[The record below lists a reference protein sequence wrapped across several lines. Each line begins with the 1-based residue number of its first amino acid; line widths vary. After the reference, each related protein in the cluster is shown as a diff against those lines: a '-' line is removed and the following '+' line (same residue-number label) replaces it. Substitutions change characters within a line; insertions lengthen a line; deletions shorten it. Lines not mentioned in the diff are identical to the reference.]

1 MAKTLRVTHLLKQTL
16 LLRFDVFLFS
26 PVPLMHR
33 LILLLLNTQR
43 NVRLLSSSFLT
54 ISALLLTFFSVSPS
68 VAQSTSAT
76 KHTLSVHL
84 KGFNDNKGN
93 IVLSVYDSPEHFRKQ
108 ALQVLRVPTATA
120 QHQPITLS
128 LPAGTYA
135 ISVYQ
140 DANANGKIDRNLI
153 GIPTELGGFSN
164 NPRIVMGPPSFK
176 RCAFRLEGN
185 LHTTI
190 LLH

>member
-1 MAKTLRVTHLLKQTL
+1 
-16 LLRFDVFLFS
+16 
-26 PVPLMHR
+26 MHR

-68 VAQSTSAT
+68 VAQSTNAT

-108 ALQVLRVPTATA
+108 ALQVLRVPTVTA

>member
-1 MAKTLRVTHLLKQTL
+1 MTHLLKQTL

-68 VAQSTSAT
+68 VAQSTNAT

-128 LPAGTYA
+128 LPASTYA

>member
-68 VAQSTSAT
+68 VAQSTTAT

>member
-1 MAKTLRVTHLLKQTL
+1 
-16 LLRFDVFLFS
+16 
-26 PVPLMHR
+26 MHR

-43 NVRLLSSSFLT
+43 NIRLLSSSFLT
-54 ISALLLTFFSVSPS
+54 ISALLVTFFSVSSS
-68 VAQSTSAT
+68 VAQSTNAT

-93 IVLSVYDSPEHFRKQ
+93 IVLSVYDSPEHFSKHP
-108 ALQVLRVPTATA
+108 LQVLRVSTATA
-120 QHQPITLS
+120 QHQPIMLS

-140 DANANGKIDRNLI
+140 DANLNGKIDRKLI

-164 NPRIVMGPPSFK
+164 NPRIIMGPPSFK
-176 RCAFRLEGN
+176 RCAFRLETN
-185 LHTTI
+185 QQTTI

>member
-1 MAKTLRVTHLLKQTL
+1 
-16 LLRFDVFLFS
+16 
-26 PVPLMHR
+26 MHR

-43 NVRLLSSSFLT
+43 NVCLLSSSFLT

-68 VAQSTSAT
+68 VAQSTNAT

-93 IVLSVYDSPEHFRKQ
+93 IVLSVYDSPEHFRKHP
-108 ALQVLRVPTATA
+108 LQVLRVPTATA

>member
-68 VAQSTSAT
+68 VAQSTTAT
-76 KHTLSVHL
+76 KHTLSVYL

>member
-1 MAKTLRVTHLLKQTL
+1 M
-16 LLRFDVFLFS
+16 
-26 PVPLMHR
+26 
-33 LILLLLNTQR
+33 
-43 NVRLLSSSFLT
+43 
-54 ISALLLTFFSVSPS
+54 
-68 VAQSTSAT
+68 
-76 KHTLSVHL
+76 
-84 KGFNDNKGN
+84 
-93 IVLSVYDSPEHFRKQ
+93 
-108 ALQVLRVPTATA
+108 LRVPTATA
-120 QHQPITLS
+120 LQQGVSLS
-128 LPAGTYA
+128 LPTGTYA
-135 ISVYQ
+135 ITVYQ

>member
-1 MAKTLRVTHLLKQTL
+1 
-16 LLRFDVFLFS
+16 
-26 PVPLMHR
+26 MHR

-43 NVRLLSSSFLT
+43 NTRHLCSYFLT
-54 ISALLLTFFSVSPS
+54 ISTLLVAFFSVSPS
-68 VAQSTSAT
+68 VAQSTNAT

-93 IVLSVYDSPEHFRKQ
+93 IVLSVYDSPEHFRKHP
-108 ALQVLRVPTATA
+108 LQVVRVSTLTA
-120 QHQPITLS
+120 QRQPIS
-128 LPAGTYA
+128 LLLPTGSYA

-164 NPRIVMGPPSFK
+164 NPRIIMEPPSFK
-176 RCAFRLEGN
+176 RCAFRLETN
-185 LHTTI
+185 QQTTI